1 MAIRLQRATLYLRVD
16 KKKKDGRIPLYVRF
30 RRIDGEEPK
39 FPIGIDLLPEE
50 WDSERQNASDPD
62 IDLILQKEI
71 TRIRQEVRKLEL
83 EGIEIT
89 KERLREIVSQKQ
101 AKAERP
107 ENQSFYAY
115 YNDYVSKRRST
126 GKIRES
132 TLKGY
137 ETTLKSLREFRA
149 EIRIKDVSAKLLS
162 DFEKFLIKRGEESGR
177 GDVKGSR
184 YNRIKHIRAVIKYI
198 EAQNIPIKNP
208 YRTGDLALPEDII
221 NDVFLE
227 EEEVKRL
234 YLLLNKVEVGSKQ
247 YRVLVMYLFSCATAL
262 RIGDALAVKWR
273 DLDVNRNPIV
283 LGIKMQK
290 VKKPLYVPLPPL
302 AEEMLEFAPEGN
314 LNNVEKGNHIFYH
327 YGKQAINETLRE
339 LARMAEIDKRLTY
352 HSSRRTFATLASAKG
367 VPLQDL
373 KQYMG
378 HSSSK
383 TTERYIK
390 WSPTLAEQLAKKV
403 KLFDLKELLKK
414 K

>member
-1 MAIRLQRATLYLRVD
+1 M
-16 KKKKDGRIPLYVRF
+16 PLYVRF

-39 FPIGIDLLPEE
+39 FPIGIDLLLEE
-50 WDSERQNASDPD
+50 WNSERQNASDPD

-71 TRIRQEVRKLEL
+71 TRIRQEVRRLEL

-89 KERLREIVSQKQ
+89 KEILREIVSQKQ

-115 YNDYVSKRRST
+115 YNDYVSKRRSA
-126 GKIRES
+126 GKIGES

-162 DFEKFLIKRGEESGR
+162 DFEKFLIKRGKENGK

-184 YNRIKHIRAVIKYI
+184 YNRIKHIRAIIRYI
-198 EAQNIPIKNP
+198 ESQNIPIKNP

-234 YLLLNKVEVGSKQ
+234 YLLLNKVEEGSQ
-247 YRVLVMYLFSCATAL
+247 PYRVLIMYLFSCSAGI
-262 RIGDALAVKWR
+262 RIGDALAVKWG
-273 DLDVNRNPIV
+273 DLDVRKDPVV
-283 LGIKMQK
+283 LGIRMQK
-290 VKKPLYVPLPPL
+290 GKKPLYVPLFSM
-302 AEEMLEFAPEGN
+302 AEEMLEFATEGD
-314 LNNVEKGNHIFYH
+314 LNNVERENPIFHQYD
-327 YGKQAINETLRE
+327 KQAINETLRK
-339 LARMAEIDKRLTY
+339 LAKMAGIDKHLTY
-352 HSSRRTFATLASAKG
+352 HSSRRTFATIASSKG

-390 WSPTLAEQLAKKV
+390 WSPTLAEQSAKRV
-403 KLFDLKELLKK
+403 KLFDVKELLRKK
-414 K
+414 

>member
-1 MAIRLQRATLYLRVD
+1 M
-16 KKKKDGRIPLYVRF
+16 
-30 RRIDGEEPK
+30 
-39 FPIGIDLLPEE
+39 
-50 WDSERQNASDPD
+50 
-62 IDLILQKEI
+62 
-71 TRIRQEVRKLEL
+71 
-83 EGIEIT
+83 
-89 KERLREIVSQKQ
+89 
-101 AKAERP
+101 
-107 ENQSFYAY
+107 
-115 YNDYVSKRRST
+115 
-126 GKIRES
+126 
-132 TLKGY
+132 
-137 ETTLKSLREFRA
+137 REFRA

-162 DFEKFLIKRGEESGR
+162 DFEKFLIKRGEESGK

-184 YNRIKHIRAVIKYI
+184 YNRIKHIKAIIKYI

-227 EEEVKRL
+227 EEEIKRL

-262 RIGDALAVKWR
+262 RIGDALAVKWE

-290 VKKPLYVPLPPL
+290 VKKTLYVPLPPL

-339 LARMAEIDKRLTY
+339 LARMTEIDKRLTY

-390 WSPTLAEQLAKKV
+390 WSLTLAEQSAKKV
-403 KLFDLKELLKK
+403 KLFDVKELLSK
-414 K
+414 

>member
-16 KKKKDGRIPLYVRF
+16 KKKKDGRMPLYVRF
-30 RRIDGEEPK
+30 RRIDSEEPK

-50 WDSERQNASDPD
+50 WD
-62 IDLILQKEI
+62 
-71 TRIRQEVRKLEL
+71 
-83 EGIEIT
+83 
-89 KERLREIVSQKQ
+89 REIVSQKQ

-115 YNDYVSKRRST
+115 FNDYISKRTKT
-126 GKIRES
+126 GKIGES

-149 EIRIKDVSAKLLS
+149 EMRIKDVSAKLLL
-162 DFEKFLIKRGEESGR
+162 DFEKFLIKRGEESGK

-184 YNRIKHIRAVIKYI
+184 YNRIKHIRAIIKYI

-234 YLLLNKVEVGSKQ
+234 YLLLHKVEMGSKQ

-262 RIGDALAVKWR
+262 RISDALAVKWG

-314 LNNVEKGNHIFYH
+314 LNNVEKENHIFYH
-327 YGKQAINETLRE
+327 YDKQAVNETLQEWPR
-339 LARMAEIDKRLTY
+339 
-352 HSSRRTFATLASAKG
+352 
-367 VPLQDL
+367 
-373 KQYMG
+373 
-378 HSSSK
+378 
-383 TTERYIK
+383 
-390 WSPTLAEQLAKKV
+390 
-403 KLFDLKELLKK
+403 
-414 K
+414 

>member
-16 KKKKDGRIPLYVRF
+16 KKKRDGRMPLYVRF
-30 RRIDGEEPK
+30 RRIDSEEPK
-39 FPIGIDLLPEE
+39 FPIGVDLLHEE
-50 WDSERQNASDPD
+50 WDNDKQNALDTD
-62 IDLILQKEI
+62 VDLILQKEI

-83 EGIEIT
+83 DDIEIT
-89 KERLREIVSQKQ
+89 KEILREIVSQKQ

-107 ENQSFYAY
+107 ENQSFYVY
-115 YNDYVSKRRST
+115 YNDYVLKRKST
-126 GKIRES
+126 GKIGES

-149 EIRIKDVSAKLLS
+149 EIRIKDISGKLLS
-162 DFEKFLIKRGEESGR
+162 DFEKFLIKRGEESGK

-247 YRVLVMYLFSCATAL
+247 YRVLVMYLFSCATTL
-262 RIGDALAVKWR
+262 RIGDALAVKWE

-314 LNNVEKGNHIFYH
+314 LNNVEKENHIFYH
-327 YGKQAINETLRE
+327 YDRQVIAGACKIGRYRQASDLSFVTQNVRHSCERKGRTS
-339 LARMAEIDKRLTY
+339 AR
-352 HSSRRTFATLASAKG
+352 
-367 VPLQDL
+367 L
-373 KQYMG
+373 KAIYG
-378 HSSSK
+378 
-383 TTERYIK
+383 
-390 WSPTLAEQLAKKV
+390 A
-403 KLFDLKELLKK
+403 
-414 K
+414 

>member
-1 MAIRLQRATLYLRVD
+1 M
-16 KKKKDGRIPLYVRF
+16 PLYVHF
-30 RRIDGEEPK
+30 RRIDSEEPK
-39 FPIGIDLLPEE
+39 FPIGINLLPEE
-50 WDSERQNASDPD
+50 WDSERQNASAPD

-89 KERLREIVSQKQ
+89 KEILREIVSQKQ
-101 AKAERP
+101 DKAERP

-115 YNDYVSKRRST
+115 FNDYISKRTKT
-126 GKIRES
+126 GKIGES

-137 ETTLKSLREFRA
+137 ETTLKTLRKFRA

-162 DFEKFLIKRGEESGR
+162 DFEKFLIKRGEESGK

-198 EAQNIPIKNP
+198 EAQNISIKNP

-262 RIGDALAVKWR
+262 RIGDALAVKWE

-302 AEEMLEFAPEGN
+302 AEEGN

-390 WSPTLAEQLAKKV
+390 WSPTLAEQSANKV
-403 KLFDLKELLKK
+403 KLFDLKKLLKTK
-414 K
+414 

>member
-1 MAIRLQRATLYLRVD
+1 MAIKLQRATLYLRVD
-16 KKKKDGRIPLYVRF
+16 KKKRDGRMPLYVRF
-30 RRIDGEEPK
+30 RRIDSGEPK

-50 WDSERQNASDPD
+50 WNSERQNASDPD

-89 KERLREIVSQKQ
+89 KDMLREIVSQKQ
-101 AKAERP
+101 SKAERP
-107 ENQSFYAY
+107 EKQSFYAY
-115 YNDYVSKRRST
+115 FNDYISKRTNT
-126 GKIRES
+126 GKIGES

-149 EIRIKDVSAKLLS
+149 EIRIKDVNAKLLS
-162 DFEKFLIKRGEESGR
+162 DFEKFLIKRGKENGK

-184 YNRIKHIRAVIKYI
+184 YNRIKHIRAIIRYI
-198 EAQNIPIKNP
+198 ESLNIPIKNP

-234 YLLLNKVEVGSKQ
+234 YLLLNKIEVGSQ
-247 YRVLVMYLFSCATAL
+247 PYRVLIMYLFSCSAGI
-262 RIGDALAVKWR
+262 RIGDALAVKWG
-273 DLDVNRNPIV
+273 DLDVRKDPVV

-290 VKKPLYVPLPPL
+290 GKKPLYVPLFPM
-302 AEEMLEFAPEGN
+302 AEDMLEFAPEGD
-314 LNNVEKGNHIFYH
+314 LNNVEKGNHIFHQYN
-327 YGKQAINETLRE
+327 KQVINETLRKV
-339 LARMAEIDKRLTY
+339 AKMADIDKHLTY
-352 HSSRRTFATLASAKG
+352 HSSRRTFATIASAKG

-390 WSPTLAEQLAKKV
+390 WSPTLAEQSAKKV
-403 KLFDLKELLKK
+403 KLFDVKELLRK
-414 K
+414 

>member
-16 KKKKDGRIPLYVRF
+16 KKKRDGRMPLYVRF

-39 FPIGIDLLPEE
+39 FPIGIDLLSEE

-89 KERLREIVSQKQ
+89 KEILREIVSQKQ

-115 YNDYVSKRRST
+115 FNDYISKRTKT
-126 GKIRES
+126 GKIGES

-162 DFEKFLIKRGEESGR
+162 DFEKFLIKRGEESGK

-184 YNRIKHIRAVIKYI
+184 YNRIKHIKAIIKYI

-208 YRTGDLALPEDII
+208 YRTGDLTSPEDII

-234 YLLLNKVEVGSKQ
+234 Y
-247 YRVLVMYLFSCATAL
+247 
-262 RIGDALAVKWR
+262 
-273 DLDVNRNPIV
+273 P
-283 LGIKMQK
+283 
-290 VKKPLYVPLPPL
+290 
-302 AEEMLEFAPEGN
+302 
-314 LNNVEKGNHIFYH
+314 
-327 YGKQAINETLRE
+327 
-339 LARMAEIDKRLTY
+339 
-352 HSSRRTFATLASAKG
+352 
-367 VPLQDL
+367 
-373 KQYMG
+373 
-378 HSSSK
+378 
-383 TTERYIK
+383 
-390 WSPTLAEQLAKKV
+390 
-403 KLFDLKELLKK
+403 
-414 K
+414 

>member
-16 KKKKDGRIPLYVRF
+16 KKKRDCRMPLYVRF

-39 FPIGIDLLPEE
+39 FPIGIDLLLEE
-50 WDSERQNASDPD
+50 WNSERQNASDPD

-71 TRIRQEVRKLEL
+71 TRIRQEVRRLEL

-89 KERLREIVSQKQ
+89 KEILREIVSQKQ

-115 YNDYVSKRRST
+115 YNDYVSKRRSA
-126 GKIRES
+126 GKIGES

-162 DFEKFLIKRGEESGR
+162 DFEKFLIKRGKENGK

-184 YNRIKHIRAVIKYI
+184 YNRIKHIRAIIRYI
-198 EAQNIPIKNP
+198 ESQNIPIKNP

-234 YLLLNKVEVGSKQ
+234 YLLLNKVEEGSQ
-247 YRVLVMYLFSCATAL
+247 PYRVLIMYLFSCSAGI
-262 RIGDALAVKWR
+262 RIGDALAVKWG
-273 DLDVNRNPIV
+273 DLDVRKDPVV
-283 LGIKMQK
+283 LGIRMQK
-290 VKKPLYVPLPPL
+290 GKKPLYVPLFSM
-302 AEEMLEFAPEGN
+302 AEEMLEFATEGD
-314 LNNVEKGNHIFYH
+314 LNNVERENPIFHQYD
-327 YGKQAINETLRE
+327 KQAINETLRK
-339 LARMAEIDKRLTY
+339 LAKMAGIDKHLTY
-352 HSSRRTFATLASAKG
+352 HSSRRTFATIASSKG

-390 WSPTLAEQLAKKV
+390 WSPTLAEQSAKRV
-403 KLFDLKELLKK
+403 KLFDVKELLRKK
-414 K
+414 